1 MSKIQFK
8 NKWHA
13 AGVVGLVVTAA
24 IGVGAYLSGGFDTG
38 PAPISNNSVPEQ
50 PAVVPPPESVQVESI
65 TVNGKK
71 IEYDNEMLELA
82 RKLKI
87 QTMQAKLNELEKP
100 KESSISLN
108 QQMPLAAP
116 PMNFPGQIPANP
128 LTGEPSKSGGTSG
141 ASLHVK
147 MIVHGV
153 DPVAYIERDGEQ
165 IPVHIGDKAFGK
177 TVSAIRENEVCFKGS
192 DCLALSL

>member
-1 MSKIQFK
+1 MSKIKFK

-13 AGVVGLVVTAA
+13 ALVVGLTGAVAV
-24 IGVGAYLSGGFDTG
+24 GLGAYLSGEFDSV
-38 PAPISNNSVPEQ
+38 PAPVANNSAPKQ
-50 PAVVPPPESVQVESI
+50 PTVIPPPESVPVGSVS
-65 TVNGKK
+65 VNGKK

-100 KESSISLN
+100 KETAISLN
-108 QQMPLAAP
+108 QPMPLAAP

-128 LTGEPSKSGGTSG
+128 LAGDSNKSSG
-141 ASLHVK
+141 NSSSSLHVR

-165 IPVHIGDKAFGK
+165 LPVHIGDKAFGK
-177 TVSAIRENEVCFKGS
+177 TVSAIRENEVCFKGN
-192 DCLALSL
+192 DCLALAL

>member
-13 AGVVGLVVTAA
+13 ALVIGLTAA
-24 IGVGAYLSGGFDTG
+24 AAVSIGAYLSGEFDTV
-38 PAPISNNSVPEQ
+38 PAPVANNGVPEQ
-50 PAVVPPPESVQVESI
+50 PTVVLPPETVPVESI
-65 TVNGKK
+65 SVNGKK

-87 QTMQAKLNELEKP
+87 QTMQAKLTELEKP
-100 KESSISLN
+100 KEAAISLN

-116 PMNFPGQIPANP
+116 PMSFPGQIPANP
-128 LTGEPSKSGGTSG
+128 LTGESSKSGGNSG
-141 ASLHVK
+141 SSLHVK

-165 IPVHIGDKAFGK
+165 MAVHIGEKAFGK

-192 DCLALSL
+192 DCLALAL